1 MFSCTMVCFC
11 QFVSLT
17 HEKRERVPPEG
28 GKQRWPTL
36 DSRVSSFRGAKSL
49 LQDGP
54 ISNMQGWYL
63 FSLGQSI
70 VTSHFVLENSRL
82 RHCATSKGKMNF
94 EIHSKGGEVLRGSA
108 IIMEEIA
115 TSLSSRMIQILTMEF

>member
-54 ISNMQGWYL
+54 ISNMQGWYP

-70 VTSHFVLENSRL
+70 VTSRFVLENSRL
-82 RHCATSKGKMNF
+82 RHFATSKGKMNF
-94 EIHSKGGEVLRGSA
+94 EIHFRSTESV
-108 IIMEEIA
+108 IMN
-115 TSLSSRMIQILTMEF
+115 TNVDFFQSSLLNFYYNL

>member
-54 ISNMQGWYL
+54 ISNMQGWYP

-82 RHCATSKGKMNF
+82 RHCATSKEKMNF
-94 EIHSKGGEVLRGSA
+94 EIHFRSTESV
-108 IIMEEIA
+108 IMN
-115 TSLSSRMIQILTMEF
+115 TNVDFFKSSLLNFYYNL

>member
-1 MFSCTMVCFC
+1 MVCFC

-54 ISNMQGWYL
+54 ISNMQGWYP

-82 RHCATSKGKMNF
+82 RHCAHGRSQTSEKDEASLECRIRRREPLGGSGGMSPQENF
-94 EIHSKGGEVLRGSA
+94 EI
-108 IIMEEIA
+108 
-115 TSLSSRMIQILTMEF
+115 